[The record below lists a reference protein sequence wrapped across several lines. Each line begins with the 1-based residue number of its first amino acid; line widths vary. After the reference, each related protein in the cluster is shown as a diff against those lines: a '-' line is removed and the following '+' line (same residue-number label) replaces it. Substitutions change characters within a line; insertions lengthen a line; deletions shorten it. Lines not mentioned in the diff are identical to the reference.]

1 MKENTEMISSKRRIA
16 VGWSSVALAL
26 VTLSSGY
33 AVTAAPQTGAKRKV
47 QMAPKLPQVE
57 FPEGALVLPLLD
69 WGNRPIVELTING
82 TGPHRFILD
91 TGAMTTVIDIGLA
104 EEISLPEVGT
114 DELKS
119 PVADE
124 PMLVPRVSM
133 MKATLGGIIINDL
146 GASVMNLAGMFGS
159 EDAPRGVL
167 SARVFS
173 GALLVID
180 YPNERIVV
188 RAGELGPSD
197 GARIF
202 QYDESDGFPSL
213 TLSVAG
219 TEIKAHLDTGSPA
232 TFSLPGEYMKSL
244 PLESEPIHRGTAR
257 LVDTEVKLYG
267 AMLDGSIQVGEYT
280 FEKPDITFGEGLP
293 AGNVGYGFLSRFS
306 VTLDM
311 KNKRVQLDGEAV
323 MTAASTAGT
332 PTMVRRMQLGAS
344 SRKVYGVMFPGI
356 DGDPLVINGVGEG
369 SVAEAAGLQAG
380 DIVLAMNE
388 EKVSELSSQ
397 ERISMLRASP
407 LILEFERD
415 GEKLSVKMEL

>member
-1 MKENTEMISSKRRIA
+1 MKENTEMVSGKQRIA
-16 VGWSSVALAL
+16 AGWSTVALAL
-26 VTLSSGY
+26 VALASGY
-33 AVTAAPQTGAKRKV
+33 AVAEGSQPGSKQMVR
-47 QMAPKLPQVE
+47 MAPKLPQVE
-57 FPEGALVLPLLD
+57 FPQGEVVLPLLD

-91 TGAMTTVIDIGLA
+91 TGAMTTVIDRGLV
-104 EEISLPEVGT
+104 EEIGLPEVGT

-119 PVADE
+119 PAADK

-133 MKATLGGIIINDL
+133 KMATLGGIIIHDL
-146 GASVMNLAGMFGS
+146 GAAVLDLAGMFGS

-173 GALLVID
+173 GVLLAID
-180 YPNERIVV
+180 YPNDRIVV

-202 QYDESDGFPSL
+202 QYEESDGFPTL

-232 TFSLPGEYMKSL
+232 TFSLPGQYMKSL
-244 PLESEPIHRGTAR
+244 PLESEPIHRGIAR
-257 LVDTEVKLYG
+257 MVDTEVKLYG
-267 AMLDGSIQVGEYT
+267 AKLDGSILVGEYT
-280 FEKPDITFGEGLP
+280 FENPDITFGEGFP

-311 KNKRVQLDGEAV
+311 KNKRIRLDGEAV
-323 MTAASTAGT
+323 MAAAPTTGT
-332 PTMVRRMQLGAS
+332 PTMVRRIQRGTS
-344 SRKVYGVMFPGI
+344 SGKVYGVMSPGI

-380 DIVLAMNE
+380 DIVLAMNDE
-388 EKVSELSSQ
+388 QVSELSSQ

-407 LILEFERD
+407 LILEVERD
-415 GEKLSVKMEL
+415 GKKLSVKMEL